1 MRGLKSRSDGLI
13 AALPEGSAN
22 GLPGLASRL
31 PGNSERN
38 HMPKINTLHDVYVE
52 QLKDLYS
59 AETQLIKALP
69 KMAKAANDAT
79 LKQGFEEHLEETKV
93 HAERL
98 EKIFEELGEKPTGK
112 KCKAMAGLVEEG
124 SEAIG
129 EDASPE
135 AKDAMLIAAAQRV
148 EHYEMAGYGCVKT
161 YARLL
166 GFADAAKTLE
176 ETLGEEVAADEK
188 LTEAAESINV
198 EAEKGGEEESD
209 EKENGSKGRPAAK
222 SRR

>member
-1 MRGLKSRSDGLI
+1 
-13 AALPEGSAN
+13 
-22 GLPGLASRL
+22 
-31 PGNSERN
+31 
-38 HMPKINTLHDVYVE
+38 MPKINTLHDVYID

-69 KMAKAANDAT
+69 KMAKAAHDPT
-79 LKQGFEEHLEETKV
+79 LKQGFEDHLKETKV

-98 EKIFEELGEKPTGK
+98 EEIFEELDEKPTGK

-161 YARLL
+161 YAKLL
-166 GFADAAKTLE
+166 GYEDAAALLE
-176 ETLGEEVAADEK
+176 ETLGEEVATDEK

-198 EAEKGGEEESD
+198 EAEKGQDEETDEDEESETD
-209 EKENGSKGRPAAK
+209 TPAK

>member
-1 MRGLKSRSDGLI
+1 
-13 AALPEGSAN
+13 
-22 GLPGLASRL
+22 
-31 PGNSERN
+31 
-38 HMPKINTLHDVYVE
+38 MPKINTLHDVYVD

-59 AETQLIKALP
+59 AESQLIKALP
-69 KMAKAANDAT
+69 KMAKAAHDET
-79 LKQGFEEHLEETKV
+79 LKKGFEEHLEQTKG

-98 EKIFEELGEKPTGK
+98 EEIFEELDEKPTGK

-129 EDASPE
+129 EDATPE
-135 AKDAMLIAAAQRV
+135 ARDAMLIAAAQRV

-166 GFADAAKTLE
+166 GYEDAAKLLE
-176 ETLGEEVAADEK
+176 ETLSEEVATDEK

-198 EAEKGGEEESD
+198 EAEKAHEEKPKSTA
-209 EKENGSKGRPAAK
+209 S
-222 SRR
+222 SRRR

>member
-1 MRGLKSRSDGLI
+1 
-13 AALPEGSAN
+13 
-22 GLPGLASRL
+22 
-31 PGNSERN
+31 
-38 HMPKINTLHDVYVE
+38 MPKINTLHDVYID

-59 AETQLIKALP
+59 AETQLLKALP
-69 KMAKAANDAT
+69 KMAKAAHDPT
-79 LKQGFEEHLEETKV
+79 LKQGFETHLEETKGHV
-93 HAERL
+93 DRL
-98 EKIFEELGEKPTGK
+98 EEIFEALDEKPTGK

-135 AKDAMLIAAAQRV
+135 ARDAMLIAAAQRV

-161 YARLL
+161 YAKLL
-166 GFADAAKTLE
+166 GYEDAAALLE
-176 ETLGEEVAADEK
+176 ETLDEEVATDEK

-198 EAEKGGEEESD
+198 EAEKGQDEEKDEESETD
-209 EKENGSKGRPAAK
+209 TPAK

>member
-1 MRGLKSRSDGLI
+1 
-13 AALPEGSAN
+13 
-22 GLPGLASRL
+22 
-31 PGNSERN
+31 
-38 HMPKINTLHDVYVE
+38 MPKINTLHDVYVE

-69 KMAKAANDAT
+69 KMAKAANDET
-79 LKQGFEEHLEETKV
+79 LKEGFVQHLEETKV

-98 EKIFEELGEKPTGK
+98 EQIFEELDEKPTGK

-129 EDASPE
+129 EDATPE

-148 EHYEMAGYGCVKT
+148 KHYEMAGYGCVKT

-166 GFADAAKTLE
+166 GYEDAAKLLE
-176 ETLGEEVAADEK
+176 ETLGEEVATDEK
-188 LTEAAESINV
+188 LTEVAEAINV
-198 EAEKGGEEESD
+198 DAEKGGDEEDEET
-209 EKENGSKGRPAAK
+209 EKEETEKRPSK

>member
-1 MRGLKSRSDGLI
+1 
-13 AALPEGSAN
+13 
-22 GLPGLASRL
+22 
-31 PGNSERN
+31 
-38 HMPKINTLHDVYVE
+38 MPKINTLHDVYVE
-52 QLKDLYS
+52 QLRDLYS
-59 AETQLIKALP
+59 AEQQLIKALP
-69 KMAKAANDAT
+69 KMAKAANDET
-79 LKQGFEEHLEETKV
+79 LKQGFEEHLEETKG

-98 EKIFEELGEKPTGK
+98 EEIFEELDEKPTGK

-166 GFADAAKTLE
+166 GYEDAAKTLE
-176 ETLGEEVAADEK
+176 ETLAEEVATDEK
-188 LTEAAESINV
+188 LTEAAEAINV
-198 EAEKGGEEESD
+198 EAEKGSDEETDEDESEETEEESG
-209 EKENGSKGRPAAK
+209 KKSSAA
-222 SRR
+222 SRRR